1 MKTNLYR
8 EIVGVC
14 ENRTKHMNTL
24 CVQNVEHVVHIIT
37 TLLPSVNLALDKV

>member
-24 CVQNVEHVVHIIT
+24 RVQNVEHVVHIVT
-37 TLLPSVNLALDKV
+37 TLLPTFNPALGKV

>member
-14 ENRTKHMNTL
+14 DRHTKHMITL
-24 CVQNVEHVVHIIT
+24 RVQNVERVVYIIT
-37 TLLPSVNLALDKV
+37 TLLPTVNLALDKV

>member
-24 CVQNVEHVVHIIT
+24 RVQNVEHVARIIT
-37 TLLPSVNLALDKV
+37 TLPPTVNLALDNV